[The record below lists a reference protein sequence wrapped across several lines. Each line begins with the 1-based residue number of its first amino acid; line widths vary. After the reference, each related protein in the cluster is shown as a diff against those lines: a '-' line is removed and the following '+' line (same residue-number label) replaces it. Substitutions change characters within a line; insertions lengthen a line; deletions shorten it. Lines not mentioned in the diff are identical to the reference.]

1 MNMTPK
7 SMSSN
12 ESSGEGDNIVMKL
25 SNNLQDKSHQGGAC
39 AGNIFK
45 FKLDEVPENCK
56 WMEFINH
63 PCSQEEYY
71 SAQEAGL

>member
-25 SNNLQDKSHQGGAC
+25 NSNSAEKFFGGD
-39 AGNIFK
+39 GKPGSIFK
-45 FKLDEVPENCK
+45 FKLDDVTESCK
-56 WMEFINH
+56 I
-63 PCSQEEYY
+63 
-71 SAQEAGL
+71 

>member
-25 SNNLQDKSHQGGAC
+25 NSNSAENFFGSDGKP
-39 AGNIFK
+39 GNYFK
-45 FKLDEVPENCK
+45 FKLDDVTENSK
-56 WMEFINH
+56 IFEF
-63 PCSQEEYY
+63 
-71 SAQEAGL
+71 

>member
-25 SNNLQDKSHQGGAC
+25 SHNLQDKTHHGGAG

-56 WMEFINH
+56 WMEFINY
-63 PCSQEEYY
+63 PSSEEEYY
-71 SAQEAGL
+71 SAQEARL